1 MTRPRHRIQDYLT
14 RIYALAGRVRGGDRA
29 QSELLGMVLII
40 GMTVGGMGIVIG
52 FGAQGLID
60 SQVQSQ
66 TDQAAVTMTQFDSQ
80 ASLVA
85 LGGSTTRQFSSNF
98 NNWNTQFRV
107 EEGAGWMRVD
117 IINGTTN
124 NLEATVMNQTM
135 GEVAYANEK
144 AKVAFQG
151 GGVWL
156 STDRGSAMISPPEYH
171 FESTNVEP
179 TLTLPL
185 VVVEGTGDGQLESTV
200 SISRSQKAIPKYP
213 DPDDPDLSNPFD
225 EGYVEITI
233 QSQYYRAWGQF
244 LEDRSDGEVT
254 YDHDKQRVTA
264 KLVSTAQ
271 EFKIESGLFVS
282 NGPAPK
288 YNHFHAKEDKSGV
301 YEYNSSAGPLDSQPI
316 RYGEVMSEGGIEIQD
331 GRMNASTFV
340 VGGGEVRLEK
350 GGWTPGNLSYG
361 GYINE
366 PDNDGLDLD
375 DHIRGWVRRDAQVTD
390 AKTIGNFV
398 QNKEDVISEDNDN
411 DEPGGDD
418 IVWTGDEW
426 AFDDSKTDWNLS
438 AGRYYI
444 NDSNSLDWKNGETLT
459 LDLEDGSIELVVENK
474 NWKLQ
479 DDARIRVI
487 NPGDNTARIY
497 LAGHDEPNFE
507 VTNGAE
513 VTVEG
518 DKATGLW
525 VYGRLNEKT
534 DFEVSDGS
542 TFTGVFYAPGR
553 QKKTTAEITKDSRVL
568 GSVVARE
575 IKLEDNAS
583 VYFDR
588 QLEGHSPLPA
598 DAYTGR
604 ITYLHVSVNKIE
616 VRS

>member
-1 MTRPRHRIQDYLT
+1 MTPPRHRIQSLLARAT
-14 RIYALAGRVRGGDRA
+14 ERAGRVRGRDRA

-40 GMTVGGMGIVIG
+40 AMTVGGMGVVIG

-107 EEGAGWMRVD
+107 VEGAGWMRVD
-117 IINGTTN
+117 IVNGTNN

-135 GEVAYANEK
+135 GEVAYENEG

-156 STDRGSAMISPPEYH
+156 STDRGSTMISPPEYH

-185 VVVEGTGDGQLESTV
+185 VVVEGAGDGQLGSTV
-200 SISRSQKAIPKYP
+200 SISRSQETVPAYP
-213 DPDDPDLSNPFD
+213 DPTDPDLSNPFD
-225 EGYVEITI
+225 EGYVVITI
-233 QSQYYRAWGQF
+233 QSEYYRAWGQF

-254 YDHDKQRVTA
+254 YDHDRQRVTA

-271 EFKIESGLFVS
+271 EFRIESGVFVS

-301 YEYNSSAGPLDSQPI
+301 YEYNSSAGPLASQPV
-316 RYGEVMSEGGIEIQD
+316 RYGEIRSEGGIEIQD

-340 VGGGEVRLEK
+340 VGRGEVRLEK

-375 DHIRGWVRRDAQVTD
+375 DHIRGWVRPDAQVTD

-398 QNKEDVISEDNDN
+398 ENKQQVISEDNDN
-411 DEPGGDD
+411 AEPKADD
-418 IVWTGDEW
+418 IVWTGDDW
-426 AFDDSKTDWNLS
+426 AFDPGKDDWNLS
-438 AGRYYI
+438 AGTYYI

-459 LDLEDGSIELVVENK
+459 LDLEDGPIELVVENK

-479 DDARIRVI
+479 GSARLRVI
-487 NPGDNTARIY
+487 NPGDHTARIY

-513 VTVEG
+513 VRVEG

-534 DFEVSDGS
+534 DFKVTDGS

-575 IKLEDNAS
+575 ILLESNAS
-583 VYFDR
+583 VYFDK
-588 QLEGHSPLPA
+588 QLVGLSPLPA
-598 DAYTGR
+598 NAYTGR
-604 ITYLHVSVNKIE
+604 ITYLHVSINKVE